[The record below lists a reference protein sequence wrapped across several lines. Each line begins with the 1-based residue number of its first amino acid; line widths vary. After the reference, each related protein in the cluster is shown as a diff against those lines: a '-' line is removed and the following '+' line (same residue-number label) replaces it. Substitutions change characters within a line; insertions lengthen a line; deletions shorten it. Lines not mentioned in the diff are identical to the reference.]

1 MSKSL
6 NHKKSHRLQLLATLL
21 STALLAG
28 CATGPQANPND
39 PLEPWNRG
47 AYKFNEAVDKA
58 VLKPVATAYTTVTP
72 NLLQKGVRNFF
83 SNLGDAWSTVNSTLQ
98 GKGEEATNNFWRF
111 VLNSTLGF
119 GGIFDIATEARIPQT
134 KQDFGLTLGTWGVP
148 SGPYLVVPFF
158 GASTVRD
165 TVALP
170 VDLAGQPVGA
180 ISEVAIRNS
189 LTGLGIINKRSELLE
204 ASNLLEQA
212 ALDPYALMR
221 DAYLQQREARLR
233 RTSATA
239 PAADDGYEPP
249 PEDAQ
254 TPPQAQAQPQAETQ
268 TPASTEAASTVPQ
281 AAASSAP
288 STDSQAQVTS
298 QTTSQAAPAP
308 APASTA
314 AAEAAAMPKEQAAAT
329 QTASAQPSQTI
340 APALH

>member
-21 STALLAG
+21 ATALLAG

-134 KQDFGLTLGTWGVP
+134 KQD
-148 SGPYLVVPFF
+148 YLVVPFF